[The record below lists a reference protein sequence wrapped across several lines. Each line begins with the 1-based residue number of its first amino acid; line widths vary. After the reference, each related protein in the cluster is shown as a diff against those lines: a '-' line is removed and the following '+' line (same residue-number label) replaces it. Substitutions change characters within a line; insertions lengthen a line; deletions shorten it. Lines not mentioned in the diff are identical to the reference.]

1 MEYIISHN
9 PLKHRALKKNIGFCI
24 LSGVLLLSIIV
35 PPFHEGRV
43 TVCLFKN
50 IFGIPSPGC
59 GMTRAFLYLGH
70 GDIYEAISLN
80 PNSLLAFSIV
90 IILWLNEI
98 IKMIR
103 KKEVNVQLTK
113 REKFLIYFVSA
124 GLMIAGWFYNL
135 FLNPYV

>member
-1 MEYIISHN
+1 
-9 PLKHRALKKNIGFCI
+9 
-24 LSGVLLLSIIV
+24 
-35 PPFHEGRV
+35 
-43 TVCLFKN
+43 
-50 IFGIPSPGC
+50 
-59 GMTRAFLYLGH
+59 MTRAFLYLGH

>member
-9 PLKHRALKKNIGFCI
+9 PLKHGELKKYAVFLI
-24 LSGVLLLSIIV
+24 LSGILLLSILI
-35 PPFHEGRV
+35 PPFHEGRF

-70 GDIYEAISLN
+70 GDVYEAISLN

-103 KKEVNVQLTK
+103 EKEVKIQLTK

-124 GLMIAGWFYNL
+124 GLMMAGWFYNL
-135 FLNPYV
+135 FLNPYA